1 MPVATTRPLVPGV
14 WAPIPTFFD
23 ANEEIGKASRSFV
36 HPDKAHHSCPA
47 LRFTDVPTFVAHTV
61 RLAQAKMNPVICGS
75 MGEAHHLTNEERTTL
90 IKAARKG
97 LDEAGLND
105 ATIIAGT

>member
-1 MPVATTRPLVPGV
+1 M
-14 WAPIPTFFD
+14 
-23 ANEEIGKASRSFV
+23 
-36 HPDKAHHSCPA
+36 
-47 LRFTDVPTFVAHTV
+47 AHTV
-61 RLAQAKMNPVICGS
+61 RLAQARMNPVICGS

-97 LDEAGLND
+97 LDEAGLTD

>member
-1 MPVATTRPLVPGV
+1 
-14 WAPIPTFFD
+14 
-23 ANEEIGKASRSFV
+23 V
-36 HPDKAHHSCPA
+36 HPDKAHLSCSA